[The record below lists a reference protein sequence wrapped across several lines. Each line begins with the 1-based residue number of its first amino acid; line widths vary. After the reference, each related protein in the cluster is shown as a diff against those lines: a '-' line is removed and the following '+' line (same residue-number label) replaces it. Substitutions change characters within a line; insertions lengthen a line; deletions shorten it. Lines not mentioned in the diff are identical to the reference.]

1 MSAANAPI
9 ELDAVFPT
17 QDYVTIGGDRS
28 PGKAIIHD
36 VHTPRPWDI
45 RKGYALTGATII
57 PQGDDLGTFKIR
69 FELWDP
75 ADVPAWYAF
84 AAQYFDK
91 SVRLLPGSSKP
102 KALSILHP
110 MLSAPPI
117 RITACVVD
125 DATALE
131 PDDDG
136 LGGWHSIVSFIQYRA
151 PKPALS
157 PPDAA
162 IAPAAQ
168 PQPTAEDAADQ
179 EIQNKLA
186 TFQGLAK

>member
-1 MSAANAPI
+1 MTDTI
-9 ELDAVFPT
+9 ELDAVFPA
-17 QDYVTIGGDRS
+17 QDYVTIGGDKS
-28 PGKAIIHD
+28 PGKSVIFD

-45 RKGYALTGATII
+45 RKGYALTGATIV

-69 FELWDP
+69 FEFWSG

-84 AAQYFDK
+84 AAKYFDK
-91 SVRLLPGSSKP
+91 SVRLVPGSNKP

-110 MLSAPPI
+110 MLSAPPV

-125 DATALE
+125 DATGLE

-136 LGGWHSIVSFIQYRA
+136 LGGYHATVSFIQYRA

-162 IAPAAQ
+162 IPPAAN

-179 EIQNKLA
+179 EIQNKQATYQSLA
-186 TFQGLAK
+186 SQ